1 MSANYNSGISNIV
14 GKTDTTYVASLEIFI
29 PTGMFM
35 ILLNKFTQNRNL

>member
-35 ILLNKFTQNRNL
+35 ILLNEFTQNRNL